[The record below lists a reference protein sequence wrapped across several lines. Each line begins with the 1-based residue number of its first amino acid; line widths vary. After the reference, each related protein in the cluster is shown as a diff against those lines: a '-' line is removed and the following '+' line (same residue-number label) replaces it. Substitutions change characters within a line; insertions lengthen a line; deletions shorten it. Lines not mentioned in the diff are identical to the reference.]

1 MEQWRAEAGGEG
13 KGRGQG
19 ERARGEG
26 KGRGQGE
33 RARGRQGGV
42 AADLVGH
49 EEELLLK
56 ADVGVQAPDLVA
68 ELLEEPLTLA
78 AERLGEVGGDRG
90 EVSPSRSLCP
100 ARLSACSGR

>member
-1 MEQWRAEAGGEG
+1 MREGEG
-13 KGRGQG
+13 WSNGERRQG

-26 KGRGQGE
+26 KGR
-33 RARGRQGGV
+33 RQGGV

-68 ELLEEPLTLA
+68 ELLEEPLALA

-90 EVSPSRSLCP
+90 EVSPSGSLCP